1 MVNYQL
7 GKIYKIVCRTT
18 GEVYIG
24 STCEPTLARR
34 LASHRHNFKVY
45 YKNKHGYYI
54 SSFSILMRENYYID
68 LDEIE
73 KYVDMT
79 DPIEFSGS
87 SEMKINII
95 KYEMVK
101 LLVEVILAEDLE
113 PIDTL
118 GLKKSKMN
126 ATVPFK
132 LAFNSLLNKKIIK
145 HF

>member
-1 MVNYQL
+1 M
-7 GKIYKIVCRTT
+7 I
-18 GEVYIG
+18 EVMG
-24 STCEPTLARR
+24 
-34 LASHRHNFKVY
+34 
-45 YKNKHGYYI
+45 
-54 SSFSILMRENYYID
+54 ENYYID

-101 LLVEVILAEDLE
+101 LLVEVVLAEDLE

-118 GLKKSKMN
+118 GLKKNKMN

>member
-1 MVNYQL
+1 M
-7 GKIYKIVCRTT
+7 I
-18 GEVYIG
+18 EVMG
-24 STCEPTLARR
+24 
-34 LASHRHNFKVY
+34 
-45 YKNKHGYYI
+45 
-54 SSFSILMRENYYID
+54 ENYFID

-73 KYVDMT
+73 NYVDMT
-79 DPIEFSGS
+79 DPVEYSGS

-101 LLVEVILAEDLE
+101 LLVEVVLAEDME
-113 PIDTL
+113 PMDNL
-118 GLKKSKMN
+118 GLKKSKTN

>member
-1 MVNYQL
+1 
-7 GKIYKIVCRTT
+7 
-18 GEVYIG
+18 
-24 STCEPTLARR
+24 
-34 LASHRHNFKVY
+34 
-45 YKNKHGYYI
+45 
-54 SSFSILMRENYYID
+54 
-68 LDEIE
+68 
-73 KYVDMT
+73 MT

-101 LLVEVILAEDLE
+101 LLIEVILAEDLE
-113 PIDTL
+113 PIDNL

>member
-1 MVNYQL
+1 M
-7 GKIYKIVCRTT
+7 I
-18 GEVYIG
+18 EVMG
-24 STCEPTLARR
+24 
-34 LASHRHNFKVY
+34 
-45 YKNKHGYYI
+45 
-54 SSFSILMRENYYID
+54 ENYYID

-101 LLVEVILAEDLE
+101 LLVEVVLAEDLE
-113 PIDTL
+113 PMD
-118 GLKKSKMN
+118 

>member
-1 MVNYQL
+1 M
-7 GKIYKIVCRTT
+7 I
-18 GEVYIG
+18 EVMG
-24 STCEPTLARR
+24 
-34 LASHRHNFKVY
+34 
-45 YKNKHGYYI
+45 
-54 SSFSILMRENYYID
+54 ENYFID

-79 DPIEFSGS
+79 DPVEYSGS

-101 LLVEVILAEDLE
+101 LLVEVVLADDME
-113 PIDTL
+113 PMDNL
-118 GLKKSKMN
+118 GLKKSKTN

>member
-1 MVNYQL
+1 M
-7 GKIYKIVCRTT
+7 I
-18 GEVYIG
+18 EVMG
-24 STCEPTLARR
+24 
-34 LASHRHNFKVY
+34 
-45 YKNKHGYYI
+45 
-54 SSFSILMRENYYID
+54 ENYYID

-79 DPIEFSGS
+79 DQIEFSGS
-87 SEMKINII
+87 SVVKINII

-118 GLKKSKMN
+118 GLKKNKMN

>member
-1 MVNYQL
+1 M
-7 GKIYKIVCRTT
+7 I
-18 GEVYIG
+18 EVMG
-24 STCEPTLARR
+24 
-34 LASHRHNFKVY
+34 
-45 YKNKHGYYI
+45 
-54 SSFSILMRENYYID
+54 ENYYID

-118 GLKKSKMN
+118 GLKKNKMN

>member
-1 MVNYQL
+1 M
-7 GKIYKIVCRTT
+7 I
-18 GEVYIG
+18 EVMG
-24 STCEPTLARR
+24 
-34 LASHRHNFKVY
+34 
-45 YKNKHGYYI
+45 
-54 SSFSILMRENYYID
+54 ENYYID

-87 SEMKINII
+87 SDII

-101 LLVEVILAEDLE
+101 LLVEVVLAEDLE
-113 PIDTL
+113 PMDTL

>member
-1 MVNYQL
+1 M
-7 GKIYKIVCRTT
+7 I
-18 GEVYIG
+18 EVMG
-24 STCEPTLARR
+24 
-34 LASHRHNFKVY
+34 
-45 YKNKHGYYI
+45 
-54 SSFSILMRENYYID
+54 ENYYID

-79 DPIEFSGS
+79 DPVDYSGS
-87 SEMKINII
+87 SEMKVNII

-101 LLVEVILAEDLE
+101 LLIEVVLAEDPE
-113 PIDTL
+113 PVDNL

-132 LAFNSLLNKKIIK
+132 LAFNSLLNKKFIK

>member
-1 MVNYQL
+1 M
-7 GKIYKIVCRTT
+7 I
-18 GEVYIG
+18 EVMG
-24 STCEPTLARR
+24 
-34 LASHRHNFKVY
+34 
-45 YKNKHGYYI
+45 
-54 SSFSILMRENYYID
+54 ENYFID

-73 KYVDMT
+73 NYVDMT
-79 DPIEFSGS
+79 DPVDLSGS

-101 LLVEVILAEDLE
+101 LLVEVVLAEDME
-113 PIDTL
+113 PMDNL
-118 GLKKSKMN
+118 GLKKSKTN

>member
-1 MVNYQL
+1 M
-7 GKIYKIVCRTT
+7 I
-18 GEVYIG
+18 EVMG
-24 STCEPTLARR
+24 
-34 LASHRHNFKVY
+34 
-45 YKNKHGYYI
+45 
-54 SSFSILMRENYYID
+54 ENYFID

-73 KYVDMT
+73 NYVDMT
-79 DPIEFSGS
+79 DPVDFSGS

-101 LLVEVILAEDLE
+101 LLVEVVLAEDME
-113 PIDTL
+113 PTDTL
-118 GLKKSKMN
+118 GLKKTKMN

>member
-1 MVNYQL
+1 M
-7 GKIYKIVCRTT
+7 I
-18 GEVYIG
+18 EVMG
-24 STCEPTLARR
+24 
-34 LASHRHNFKVY
+34 
-45 YKNKHGYYI
+45 
-54 SSFSILMRENYYID
+54 ENYYID

-87 SEMKINII
+87 SEMKISII

-101 LLVEVILAEDLE
+101 LLIEVILAEDLE
-113 PIDTL
+113 PIDNL

>member
-1 MVNYQL
+1 M
-7 GKIYKIVCRTT
+7 I
-18 GEVYIG
+18 EVMG
-24 STCEPTLARR
+24 
-34 LASHRHNFKVY
+34 
-45 YKNKHGYYI
+45 
-54 SSFSILMRENYYID
+54 ENYFID

-73 KYVDMT
+73 NYVDMT
-79 DPIEFSGS
+79 DPVEYSGS

-101 LLVEVILAEDLE
+101 LLVEVVLAEDME
-113 PIDTL
+113 PTDTL
-118 GLKKSKMN
+118 GLKKTKMN

>member
-1 MVNYQL
+1 M
-7 GKIYKIVCRTT
+7 I
-18 GEVYIG
+18 EVMG
-24 STCEPTLARR
+24 
-34 LASHRHNFKVY
+34 
-45 YKNKHGYYI
+45 
-54 SSFSILMRENYYID
+54 ENYYID

-101 LLVEVILAEDLE
+101 LLVEVVLAEDLE
-113 PIDTL
+113 PMDTL

-126 ATVPFK
+126 ATVTFK

>member
-1 MVNYQL
+1 M
-7 GKIYKIVCRTT
+7 I
-18 GEVYIG
+18 EVMG
-24 STCEPTLARR
+24 
-34 LASHRHNFKVY
+34 
-45 YKNKHGYYI
+45 
-54 SSFSILMRENYYID
+54 ENYYID

-118 GLKKSKMN
+118 GLKKK
-126 ATVPFK
+126 
-132 LAFNSLLNKKIIK
+132 
-145 HF
+145 

>member
-1 MVNYQL
+1 M
-7 GKIYKIVCRTT
+7 I
-18 GEVYIG
+18 EVMG
-24 STCEPTLARR
+24 
-34 LASHRHNFKVY
+34 
-45 YKNKHGYYI
+45 
-54 SSFSILMRENYYID
+54 ENYYID

-79 DPIEFSGS
+79 DPVEYSGS

-101 LLVEVILAEDLE
+101 LLIEVVLAEDLE
-113 PIDTL
+113 PVDNL
-118 GLKKSKMN
+118 GLKKSKTN

-132 LAFNSLLNKKIIK
+132 LAFNSLLNKKFIK